1 MLTLLGADG
10 SAVIEGWCDSVED
23 SLDLLATHFGS
34 LDLKLKLD
42 LKVAQFEI
50 AHMLEQFFEQNRR

>member
-1 MLTLLGADG
+1 VFALLGADG
-10 SAVIEGWCDSVED
+10 RTVVEGWSDSVED
-23 SLDLLATHFGS
+23 CFGVLATQLGRF
-34 LDLKLKLD
+34 DLKLKLD